1 MIDTL
6 LTMLLV
12 YLIASLPCAL
22 AIGAVL
28 RAGRTGRADAED
40 THAA

>member
-1 MIDTL
+1 MLDTL
-6 LTMLLV
+6 LTLLLV
-12 YLIASLPCAL
+12 YVTASLPCAL

-28 RAGRTGRADAED
+28 RAGRADAED